1 MIEKNANSTNALESS
16 PSASHR
22 VGYTMVDALAKA
34 RRQIDI
40 SCFPRADVPQAKE
53 IVMIIAE
60 IYRLPPAWEV
70 QIDGGKLPA
79 GMVAEVYEELTEE
92 HVQSVISEISK
103 ITHQIKFIKSYL
115 RTALYNAVFTYTT
128 RELNDAAVSIGDL

>member
-1 MIEKNANSTNALESS
+1 MLEKNANSTNALELS
-16 PSASHR
+16 PSASRR
-22 VGYTMVDALAKA
+22 VGYTMADALAKA

-40 SCFPRADVPQAKE
+40 ACFPRSDVPQAKE

-60 IYRLPPAWEV
+60 IYRLPGELEV

-79 GMVAEVYEELTEE
+79 GMVAEIYEALTEE
-92 HVQSVISEISK
+92 HVQSVIEELGK

-128 RELNDAAVSIGDL
+128 RELNDAAVVTGGL

>member
-1 MIEKNANSTNALESS
+1 
-16 PSASHR
+16 
-22 VGYTMVDALAKA
+22 
-34 RRQIDI
+34 
-40 SCFPRADVPQAKE
+40 
-53 IVMIIAE
+53 MIIAE
-60 IYRLPPAWEV
+60 MYRLPPAWEV

-128 RELNDAAVSIGDL
+128 RELNDAAVVTGGL